1 MRDSKTNITPWVVEA
16 FEEREEKDKEV
27 GESQDL
33 SRFIDLQNKS
43 RTNLTTVW
51 RGTRTGGTKTN

>member
-16 FEEREEKDKEV
+16 FEEREEKGKEV

-43 RTNLTTVW
+43 RTNLTTV
-51 RGTRTGGTKTN
+51 